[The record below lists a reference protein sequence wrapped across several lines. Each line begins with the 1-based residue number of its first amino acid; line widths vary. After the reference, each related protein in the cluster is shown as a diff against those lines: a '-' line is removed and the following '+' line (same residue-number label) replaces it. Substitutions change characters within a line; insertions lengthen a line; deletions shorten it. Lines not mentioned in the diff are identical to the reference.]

1 LEGIWEKTDYFIF
14 AAMISIHK
22 LSINF
27 TGDFLFKDV
36 SFVAGDRDRI
46 GLVGKNG
53 AGKSTLLK
61 IIHKEIEPE
70 SGTMVITTGFRTGY
84 LPQEMATNFLRNV
97 WEETVSAFT
106 EQKQL
111 EKQMAHITE
120 QLSLREDYESEAYH
134 KLAQQL
140 SDFTERFHIL
150 GGSTMDADAE
160 KVLLGLGFKPTDFAR
175 PLNEFSS
182 GWQMRVALAKILLQK
197 PEIILLDEP
206 TNHLDIESIQWLEEY
221 LVNYEG
227 ALIMV
232 SHDRAFLDRVTNRT
246 IEITLGNIQDY
257 KCSYTEYVE
266 QRLERIE
273 TQQAAFENQQ
283 KEIAQ
288 IERFVE
294 RFRYK
299 ATKAKQVQSRLKLLE
314 KMDKVTVDELD
325 ESAISFKFPPA
336 PHSGKVTVEAKQLSL
351 GYGSFNVLKEID
363 MHLERGERVAFV
375 GRNGEGKST
384 FVKSIVGELVPQGGA
399 MQLGHQV
406 VIGYYAQNQALL
418 LNPNK
423 TVFETIDEV
432 AVGDIR
438 PKIRTI
444 LGRFLFSTE
453 DTEKKVSV
461 LSGGEKSRLALAKLL
476 LSPFNLLILDEPTN
490 HLDMASKDVL
500 KNALLHYTGSLI
512 VVSHD
517 RDFLSGL
524 CDKIFEFKDK
534 KIKTYIGDVFDF
546 LEKKKLDSLN
556 ELQRKQ
562 HVGVGE
568 ERFISANKENYLL
581 KKEQDAQQR
590 KLQNQLKKL
599 EREIEDLQNELQQIE
614 VKLTQPELYAKEI
627 GDGSLYNQ
635 YEKLKKEVA
644 EKEEKWLELQEF

>member
-1 LEGIWEKTDYFIF
+1 
-14 AAMISIHK
+14 MISIHK
-22 LSINF
+22 LAINF
-27 TGDFLFKDV
+27 TGDFLFKDL
-36 SFVAGDRDRI
+36 SFVVGDRERI

-70 SGTMVITTGFRTGY
+70 AGTMVITAGFKTGY
-84 LPQEMATNFLRNV
+84 LPQEMATNFSRNV
-97 WEETVSAFT
+97 WEETISAFV

-111 EKQMAHITE
+111 EKQIAHITE

-160 KVLLGLGFKPTDFAR
+160 KVLLGLGFKQTDFMR
-175 PLNEFSS
+175 PLHEFSS

-221 LVNYEG
+221 LANYEG

-232 SHDRAFLDRVTNRT
+232 SHDRTFLDRVTTRT

-257 KCSYTEYVE
+257 KCSYSEYVE

-283 KEIAQ
+283 KEVAQ
-288 IERFVE
+288 IERFIE

-299 ATKAKQVQSRLKLLE
+299 ATKAKQVQSRIKLLD
-314 KMDKVTVDELD
+314 KMDKIVVDEVD
-325 ESAISFKFPPA
+325 DSAISFRFPPA
-336 PHSGKVTVEAKQLSL
+336 PHSGKVTVETKQLSL
-351 GYGSFNVLKEID
+351 GYGDFNVLKDID

-384 FVKSIVGELVPQGGA
+384 FVKSIVGELAPQSGVI
-399 MQLGHQV
+399 QLGHQV

-453 DTEKKVSV
+453 DTEKKVAV

-517 RDFLSGL
+517 RDFLAGL
-524 CDKIFEFKDK
+524 CEKIFEFKDK

-556 ELQRKQ
+556 ELQRKANS
-562 HVGVGE
+562 GVLE
-568 ERFISANKENYLL
+568 DKQTSVNKENYLL

-590 KLQNQLKKL
+590 KFQNQLKKL
-599 EREIEDLQNELQQIE
+599 ENEIENEMKLLHQIE
-614 VKLTQPELYAKEI
+614 MKLALPEQYAQEIENGALYAE
-627 GDGSLYNQ
+627 
-635 YEKLKKEVA
+635 YEKLKHSIA
-644 EKEEKWLELQEF
+644 EKEEKWLELQEQ

>member
-1 LEGIWEKTDYFIF
+1 
-14 AAMISIHK
+14 MISIHK
-22 LSINF
+22 LSVNF

-36 SFVAGDRDRI
+36 SFVVGNRDRI

-61 IIHKEIEPE
+61 IIHREIEPE
-70 SGTMVITTGFRTGY
+70 SGTMVITSGFKTGY
-84 LPQEMATNFLRNV
+84 LPQEIAASFSCSV
-97 WEETVSAFT
+97 WEETVSAFV

-111 EKQMAHITE
+111 EKQIAYITE
-120 QLSLREDYESEAYH
+120 QLFSREDYESEQYH

-160 KVLLGLGFKPTDFAR
+160 KVLLGLGFKNTDFER
-175 PLNEFSS
+175 SLNEFSS

-221 LVNYEG
+221 LANYEG

-257 KCSYTEYVE
+257 KCSYSDYVE

-314 KMDKVTVDELD
+314 KMDKVAVDEVD
-325 ESAISFKFPPA
+325 DSAISFRFPPA

-351 GYGSFNVLKEID
+351 GYGSFNVLKDID

-384 FVKSIVGELVPQGGA
+384 FVKSIVGELAPQNGS

-418 LNPNK
+418 LNLNK

-512 VVSHD
+512 IVSHD

-524 CDKIFEFKDK
+524 CEKIFEFKDK
-534 KIKTYIGDVFDF
+534 KIKTYIGDVYDF

-556 ELQRKQ
+556 ELQRKLNLKT
-562 HVGVGE
+562 E
-568 ERFISANKENYLL
+568 EEKSISSNKENYLL
-581 KKEQDAQQR
+581 KKEQEAQQR
-590 KLQNQLKKL
+590 KVHNQLKKL
-599 EREIEDLQNELQQIE
+599 ETEIENEQKELYQIE
-614 VKLTQPELYAKEI
+614 MKLALPEQYAKEI
-627 GDGSLYNQ
+627 ENGSLYAE
-635 YEKLKKEVA
+635 YEKLKNSIA
-644 EKEEKWLELQEF
+644 AKEEKWMELQEN

>member
-1 LEGIWEKTDYFIF
+1 
-14 AAMISIHK
+14 MISIHK
-22 LSINF
+22 LSVNF
-27 TGDFLFKDV
+27 TGDFLFKDL
-36 SFVAGDRDRI
+36 SFVVGDRDRI

-61 IIHKEIEPE
+61 VIHKELEPE
-70 SGTMVITTGFRTGY
+70 SGVMVITAGFKTGY
-84 LPQEMATNFLRNV
+84 LPQEMSNNFERNV
-97 WEETVSAFT
+97 WDETVSAFV

-111 EKQMAHITE
+111 ERQIAHIAE
-120 QLSLREDYESEAYH
+120 QLSLREDYESDAYH

-140 SDFTERFHIL
+140 ADFTERFHLL

-160 KVLLGLGFKPTDFAR
+160 KVLLGLGFKQTDFKR

-182 GWQMRVALAKILLQK
+182 GWQMRVALAKILLQN

-221 LVNYEG
+221 LANYEG
-227 ALIMV
+227 AVMLV

-246 IEITLGNIQDY
+246 IEITLGAIQDY
-257 KCSYTEYVE
+257 KCSYSEYVE

-288 IERFVE
+288 IERFIE

-299 ATKAKQVQSRLKLLE
+299 ASKAKQVQSRVKLLE
-314 KMDKVTVDELD
+314 KMDKVAVDEMD
-325 ESAISFKFPPA
+325 DSAISFKFPPA

-351 GYGSFNVLKEID
+351 GYGALNVLKDID

-384 FVKSIVGELVPQGGA
+384 FVKSIVGELAPQHGA
-399 MQLGHQV
+399 IQLGHQV

-444 LGRFLFSTE
+444 LGRFLFTTE
-453 DTEKKVSV
+453 DTEKKVAV

-512 VVSHD
+512 IVSHD
-517 RDFLSGL
+517 RDFLTGL
-524 CDKIFEFKDK
+524 CEKIFEFKDR

-556 ELQRKQ
+556 ELQRKKNI
-562 HVGVGE
+562 GVAE
-568 ERFISANKENYLL
+568 NKADSANKESYLQ
-581 KKEQDAQQR
+581 KKEQEAQHR
-590 KLQNQLKKL
+590 KIQNQLKKL
-599 EREIEDLQNELQQIE
+599 EREIEKDQNELHQLEI
-614 VKLTQPELYAKEI
+614 KLSLPEQHVKEI
-627 GDGSLYNQ
+627 ENGSLYAE
-635 YEKLKKEVA
+635 YERLKNSIA
-644 EKEEKWLELQEF
+644 DKEEKWMELQE

>member
-1 LEGIWEKTDYFIF
+1 
-14 AAMISIHK
+14 MISVHK
-22 LSINF
+22 LSVNF
-27 TGDFLFKDV
+27 TGDFLFQEV
-36 SFVAGDRDRI
+36 SFVVGDRDRI

-53 AGKSTLLK
+53 TGKSTLLK
-61 IIHKEIEPE
+61 IIHKELEPE
-70 SGTMVITTGFRTGY
+70 SGVMVITAGFRTGY
-84 LPQEMATNFLRNV
+84 LPQEMATNFSCNV
-97 WEETVSAFT
+97 WEETISAFV

-111 EKQMAHITE
+111 EKQIAQINE
-120 QLSLREDYESEAYH
+120 QLAFREDYESNNYH
-134 KLAQQL
+134 KLMQQL

-150 GGSTMDADAE
+150 GGSSMDAEAE
-160 KVLLGLGFKPTDFAR
+160 KVLLGLGFKQTDFIR
-175 PLNEFSS
+175 LLSEFSS

-206 TNHLDIESIQWLEEY
+206 TNHLDIESIQWLEDY
-221 LVNYEG
+221 LANYEG

-232 SHDRAFLDRVTNRT
+232 SHDRAFLDRVTTRT

-257 KCSYTEYVE
+257 KCSYSDYVE

-314 KMDKVTVDELD
+314 KMNKIIVDEVD
-325 ESAISFKFPPA
+325 DSAISFKFPPA

-351 GYGSFNVLKEID
+351 GYCTLNVLKDID

-384 FVKSIVGELVPQGGA
+384 FVKSIVGELTPQNGA
-399 MQLGHQV
+399 VKLGHQV

-418 LNPNK
+418 LNLNK

-444 LGRFLFSTE
+444 LGRFLFATE
-453 DTEKKVSV
+453 DTEKKVAV

-534 KIKTYIGDVFDF
+534 KIKIYIGDVYDF
-546 LEKKKLDSLN
+546 LEKKKIDSLN
-556 ELQRKQ
+556 ELQRKLNTTAA
-562 HVGVGE
+562 E
-568 ERFISANKENYLL
+568 ERALSANKENYLL

-590 KLQNQLKKL
+590 KIQNQIKKL
-599 EREIEDLQNELQQIE
+599 EKEIENETQLLHQIE
-614 VKLTQPELYAKEI
+614 MMLAMPEQYATEIESGALYKE
-627 GDGSLYNQ
+627 
-635 YEKLKKEVA
+635 YEQLKNNIA
-644 EKEEKWLELQEF
+644 MKEEEWMKMQEW

>member
-1 LEGIWEKTDYFIF
+1 
-14 AAMISIHK
+14 MISIHK

-27 TGDFLFKDV
+27 TGDFLFKDL
-36 SFVAGDRDRI
+36 SFVVGNRDRV

-61 IIHKEIEPE
+61 IIHKELEPE
-70 SGTMVITTGFRTGY
+70 SGTMVITAGHTTGY
-84 LPQEMATNFLRNV
+84 LPQEMTHNFLRNV
-97 WEETVSAFT
+97 WDETLSAFV
-106 EQKQL
+106 EQKKL
-111 EKQMAHITE
+111 EKQMLHITE
-120 QLSLREDYESEAYH
+120 QLSEREDYESEQYH
-134 KLAQQL
+134 HLAQQL
-140 SDFTERFHIL
+140 ADFTERFHLL
-150 GGSTMDADAE
+150 GGNTMEADAE
-160 KVLLGLGFKPTDFAR
+160 KVLTGLGFKQTDFAR
-175 PLNEFSS
+175 PLSEFSS

-221 LVNYEG
+221 LANYEG

-232 SHDRAFLDRVTNRT
+232 SHDRTFLDRVTNRT
-246 IEITLGNIQDY
+246 IEITLGTIQDY
-257 KCSYTEYVE
+257 KCSYSEYVE

-283 KEIAQ
+283 KEVAQ
-288 IERFVE
+288 IERFIE

-299 ATKAKQVQSRLKLLE
+299 ASKAKQVQSRVKLLE
-314 KMDKVTVDELD
+314 KMDKVMVDEID

-336 PHSGKVTVEAKQLSL
+336 PHSGKITVEAKQLSL
-351 GYGSFNVLKEID
+351 GYGTLNVLKDID

-384 FVKSIVGELVPQGGA
+384 FVKSIVGELNPQNGNI
-399 MQLGHQV
+399 QLGHQV

-418 LNPNK
+418 LNPDK
-423 TVFETIDEV
+423 TVFQTIDDV

-444 LGRFLFSTE
+444 LGRFLFNTE

-512 VVSHD
+512 IVSHD

-524 CDKIFEFKDK
+524 CNKIFEFKDK

-546 LEKKKLDSLN
+546 LEKKKMDSLN
-556 ELQRKQ
+556 ELQKKNNVR
-562 HVGVGE
+562 VGE
-568 ERFISANKENYLL
+568 EKQISANKENYLL
-581 KKEQDAQQR
+581 KKEQEAQER
-590 KLQNQLKKL
+590 KTQNQLKKL
-599 EREIEDLQNELQQIE
+599 EREIESETEALQLIE
-614 VKLTQPELYAKEI
+614 MKLAQPEQYAIEIENGTLYSE
-627 GDGSLYNQ
+627 
-635 YEKLKKEVA
+635 YEKRKKTIA
-644 EKEEKWLELQEF
+644 EKEEEWLMVATNATL

>member
-1 LEGIWEKTDYFIF
+1 
-14 AAMISIHK
+14 
-22 LSINF
+22 
-27 TGDFLFKDV
+27 
-36 SFVAGDRDRI
+36 
-46 GLVGKNG
+46 
-53 AGKSTLLK
+53 
-61 IIHKEIEPE
+61 
-70 SGTMVITTGFRTGY
+70 
-84 LPQEMATNFLRNV
+84 
-97 WEETVSAFT
+97 
-106 EQKQL
+106 
-111 EKQMAHITE
+111 
-120 QLSLREDYESEAYH
+120 
-134 KLAQQL
+134 
-140 SDFTERFHIL
+140 
-150 GGSTMDADAE
+150 
-160 KVLLGLGFKPTDFAR
+160 
-175 PLNEFSS
+175 
-182 GWQMRVALAKILLQK
+182 
-197 PEIILLDEP
+197 
-206 TNHLDIESIQWLEEY
+206 LDIESIQWLEEY
-221 LVNYEG
+221 LANYEG

-257 KCSYTEYVE
+257 KCSYSEYVE
-266 QRLERIE
+266 QRFERIE

-288 IERFVE
+288 IERFIE

-299 ATKAKQVQSRLKLLE
+299 STKAKQVQSRIKLLE
-314 KMDKVTVDELD
+314 KMDKVMVDD
-325 ESAISFKFPPA
+325 VDDSAISFKFPPA

-351 GYGSFNVLKEID
+351 GYGSLNVLKDID

-384 FVKSIVGELVPQGGA
+384 FVKSIVSELAPQHGA
-399 MQLGHQV
+399 IQLGHQV

-453 DTEKKVSV
+453 DTEKKVAV

-524 CDKIFEFKDK
+524 CEKIFEFKDK

-546 LEKKKLDSLN
+546 LEKKKIDSLN
-556 ELQRKQ
+556 ELQRKLNGGN
-562 HVGVGE
+562 VDE
-568 ERFISANKENYLL
+568 KSLSANKENYLL
-581 KKEQDAQQR
+581 KKEQEAQQR
-590 KLQNQLKKL
+590 KIQNQLKKL
-599 EREIEDLQNELQQIE
+599 ETEIENELKSLHQIE
-614 VKLTQPELYAKEI
+614 MKLALPEQYAKEI
-627 GDGSLYNQ
+627 ENGSLYAE
-635 YEKLKKEVA
+635 YEKLKNSIAV
-644 EKEEKWLELQEF
+644 KEEVWLELQCN